1 VNTTT
6 ATSREFVDE
15 RRKMRR
21 AALGRCVLVFLV
33 SFLLLFLGMTRRPSV
48 FDEGIV
54 VTAAMRVA
62 AGQIPH
68 RDFYALYGPAQFY
81 ILAGLFKLFGK
92 FLLVERL
99 FDVFSK
105 ALVVTTVYTIA
116 SAYCRK
122 SIAGYTYIVALL
134 WLFGLDQWPA
144 SPMVA
149 VSFLN
154 LTSSI
159 LILPVFAGRA
169 SPLSLLAAGALAGL
183 ASLFRYDTG
192 IALLVVHACAISIAV
207 YLRGS
212 GISKRLR
219 TFASTF
225 WPYLM
230 GFACVTLPP
239 LLYYLSV
246 APIGPLVHDMILY
259 PAKYYYR
266 GRNLPF
272 PAIDLYTLEDLGI
285 YLPIMIVAAT
295 LYVAVAGYFGMAGK
309 DARSSA
315 GTFEKQEWQGFL
327 VTLGILTA
335 AMYFKG
341 YVRVSLFQMSLAI
354 IPSLLLIAV
363 LFQHRLSFSRPA
375 RILVACLM
383 GTSFLPAASL
393 AFDETKD
400 FYINHLSVPEYI
412 FSVVRGVL
420 PQAQASWCKS
430 GNPLTRGLC
439 FLPEMDRARTIE
451 FIESHTRPDQRLYVG
466 LTRHDKIFAA
476 DNITY
481 FAAQRLPATRWSE
494 LDPDLES
501 RYDVQ
506 TQMVDEFER
515 NVPPYI
521 VLDLEFAQESE
532 PNDSSRSSG
541 VTLLDDYIRDK
552 YQQVASFGLMSVW
565 QRRYSP
571 DDAAHRQAR
580 RQRDGYATE
589 CASIQMEK
597 NL

>member
-1 VNTTT
+1 
-6 ATSREFVDE
+6 
-15 RRKMRR
+15 MRR
-21 AALGRCVLVFLV
+21 AALVRSVLVFLL
-33 SFLLLFLGMTRRPSV
+33 SFLVLFLGMTRRPSV

-54 VTAAMRVA
+54 LTAAMRVA

-105 ALVVTTVYTIA
+105 ALVVTTVYAIA
-116 SAYCRK
+116 SAYCSR

-149 VSFLN
+149 VTLLN
-154 LTSSI
+154 LIGSI
-159 LILPVFAGRA
+159 LILSVFAGRGA
-169 SPLSLLAAGALAGL
+169 ARSLFAAGGVAGL

-212 GISKRLR
+212 GISNRLR
-219 TFASTF
+219 TFAFTF
-225 WPYLM
+225 WPYLL

-246 APIGPLVHDMILY
+246 APLGPLVHDMILY

-272 PAIDLYTLEDLGI
+272 PEIGLHTVEDLGI
-285 YLPIMIVAAT
+285 YLPIMIVVVA
-295 LYVAVAGYFGMAGK
+295 LYVVVAAYLGATGKDVRNYFGVV
-309 DARSSA
+309 
-315 GTFEKQEWQGFL
+315 EKQEWRGFL
-327 VTLGILTA
+327 ITFGLLTA
-335 AMYFKG
+335 AMYVKG

-363 LFQHRLSFSRPA
+363 LFQYRLSFSRPS
-375 RILVACLM
+375 RILIACLM
-383 GTSFLPAASL
+383 GTSFLSAASL
-393 AFDETKD
+393 AFHETKD
-400 FYINHLSVPEYI
+400 FYINHLSVTEYI
-412 FSVVRGVL
+412 FSAVRGAL

-439 FLPEMDRARTIE
+439 FLPEIDRARTIE

-481 FAAQRLPATRWSE
+481 FATQRLPATRWSE

-521 VLDLEFAQESE
+521 VLDSEFAQENE

-565 QRRYSP
+565 QRR
-571 DDAAHRQAR
+571 
-580 RQRDGYATE
+580 
-589 CASIQMEK
+589 
-597 NL
+597 

>member
-1 VNTTT
+1 
-6 ATSREFVDE
+6 
-15 RRKMRR
+15 MRR
-21 AALGRCVLVFLV
+21 GALVRCVLVFLL
-33 SFLLLFLGMTRRPSV
+33 SFLILFLGMTRRPSV

-54 VTAAMRVA
+54 LTAAMRVA

-81 ILAGLFKLFGK
+81 ILGGLFKLFGQ
-92 FLLVERL
+92 FLLIERL

-105 ALVVTTVYTIA
+105 ALVVTTIYTIA
-116 SAYCRK
+116 STYCRK
-122 SIAGYTYIVALL
+122 SIAAYIFIIAVL

-159 LILPVFAGRA
+159 LILPAFAGKA
-169 SPLSLLAAGALAGL
+169 SLPSLSAAGAVAGL

-192 IALLVVHACAISIAV
+192 IALLVVLACAISIAI

-212 GISKRLR
+212 GISSRLR
-219 TFASTF
+219 TFGSTF
-225 WPYLM
+225 RPYLL

-259 PAKYYYR
+259 PAIYYYR

-272 PAIDLYTLEDLGI
+272 PAIGLHSVEDLGI
-285 YLPIMIVAAT
+285 YLPIMIVAAA
-295 LYVAVAGYFGMAGK
+295 LYVAVSGYFAATGK
-309 DARSSA
+309 DARNSVA
-315 GTFEKQEWQGFL
+315 MVEKQQCQGFL
-327 VTLGILTA
+327 VTFGLLTT
-335 AMYFKG
+335 AMYIKG

-363 LFQHRLSFSRPA
+363 LFQHRMSFSRPA
-375 RILVACLM
+375 RILIACLM

-393 AFDETKD
+393 AFHETKD
-400 FYINHLSVPEYI
+400 FYINHLSVAEYI
-412 FSVVRGVL
+412 FAAARGVL

-430 GNPLTRGLC
+430 GNPLTQGLC
-439 FLPEMDRARTIE
+439 FLPEIDRVRTIE
-451 FIESHTRPDQRLYVG
+451 FIASHTRPDQRLYVG
-466 LTRHDKIFAA
+466 LTTHDKIFAA

-481 FAAQRLPATRWSE
+481 FATQRLPATRWSE

-521 VLDLEFAQESE
+521 VLDAEFVQENE

-552 YQQVASFGLMSVW
+552 YQPVASFGLMSVW

-571 DDAAHRQAR
+571 
-580 RQRDGYATE
+580 
-589 CASIQMEK
+589 
-597 NL
+597 

>member
-1 VNTTT
+1 
-6 ATSREFVDE
+6 
-15 RRKMRR
+15 MRR
-21 AALGRCVLVFLV
+21 AALVRWVLVFLV
-33 SFLLLFLGMTRRPSV
+33 SFLVLFLGMTRRPSV

-54 VTAAMRVA
+54 LTAAMRVA

-105 ALVVTTVYTIA
+105 ALVATTVYTIA
-116 SAYCRK
+116 SAYCSK
-122 SIAGYTYIVALL
+122 SIAGYTYVVALL

-149 VSFLN
+149 VTLLN
-154 LTSSI
+154 LIGSV

-169 SPLSLLAAGALAGL
+169 SARRLSAAGAVAGV

-212 GISKRLR
+212 GISNRLR

-225 WPYLM
+225 WPYLL
-230 GFACVTLPP
+230 GFACVPLPP

-246 APIGPLVHDMILY
+246 APIGPLLHDMVLY

-272 PAIDLYTLEDLGI
+272 PGIGLHTVEDLGI
-285 YLPIMIVAAT
+285 YLPIMIVAIA
-295 LYVAVAGYFGMAGK
+295 LYVVVAGYLGATGK
-309 DARSSA
+309 DARNSA
-315 GTFEKQEWQGFL
+315 GMVEKQGWEGFL
-327 VTLGILTA
+327 ITLGLLTA
-335 AMYFKG
+335 AMYVKG

-363 LFQHRLSFSRPA
+363 LFQHRWSIYRPA
-375 RILVACLM
+375 HILIVCLM

-393 AFDETKD
+393 AFHETKD
-400 FYINHLSVPEYI
+400 FYLNHLSVTEYI
-412 FSVVRGVL
+412 FSAVRGVL

-451 FIESHTRPDQRLYVG
+451 FIQSHTRPDQQLYVG

-481 FAAQRLPATRWSE
+481 FATQRLPATRWSE

-521 VLDLEFAQESE
+521 VLDSEFAQENE

-565 QRRYSP
+565 QRR
-571 DDAAHRQAR
+571 
-580 RQRDGYATE
+580 
-589 CASIQMEK
+589 
-597 NL
+597 

>member
-1 VNTTT
+1 
-6 ATSREFVDE
+6 
-15 RRKMRR
+15 MRR
-21 AALGRCVLVFLV
+21 AALVRSVLVFLL
-33 SFLLLFLGMTRRPSV
+33 SFLVLFLGMTRRPSV

-54 VTAAMRVA
+54 LTAAMRVA

-105 ALVVTTVYTIA
+105 ALVVTTVYAIA
-116 SAYCRK
+116 SAYCSR

-134 WLFGLDQWPA
+134 WLFGLNQWPA

-149 VSFLN
+149 VTLLN
-154 LTSSI
+154 LIGSI
-159 LILPVFAGRA
+159 LILSVFAGRGA
-169 SPLSLLAAGALAGL
+169 ARSLFAAGGVAGL

-212 GISKRLR
+212 GISNRLR
-219 TFASTF
+219 TFAFTF
-225 WPYLM
+225 WPYLL

-246 APIGPLVHDMILY
+246 APLGPLVHDMILY

-272 PAIDLYTLEDLGI
+272 PEIGLHTVEDLGI
-285 YLPIMIVAAT
+285 YLPIMIVVVA
-295 LYVAVAGYFGMAGK
+295 LYVVVAAYLGATGKDVRNYFGVV
-309 DARSSA
+309 
-315 GTFEKQEWQGFL
+315 EKQEWRGFL
-327 VTLGILTA
+327 ITFGLLTA
-335 AMYFKG
+335 AMYVKG

-363 LFQHRLSFSRPA
+363 LFQYRLSFSRPS
-375 RILVACLM
+375 RILIACLM
-383 GTSFLPAASL
+383 GTSFLSAASL
-393 AFDETKD
+393 AFHETKD
-400 FYINHLSVPEYI
+400 FYISHLSVAEYI
-412 FSVVRGVL
+412 FSAVRGAL

-439 FLPEMDRARTIE
+439 FLPEIDRARTIE

-481 FAAQRLPATRWSE
+481 FATQRLPATRWSE

-521 VLDLEFAQESE
+521 VLDSEFAQENE

-565 QRRYSP
+565 QRR
-571 DDAAHRQAR
+571 
-580 RQRDGYATE
+580 
-589 CASIQMEK
+589 
-597 NL
+597 